1 MRTLRLDDRIG
12 PNGES
17 REWLILAS
25 IRAGGYPHV
34 AAQAYGIRS
43 ERLLGRLRRGRG
55 RMATKVLEAAARARL
70 KAEMTVY
77 DTDRRFWLRHGPGK
91 ETRRAPGWSALPKPA
106 SGTD

>member
-1 MRTLRLDDRIG
+1 MGASRLDDRVG

-34 AAQAYGIRS
+34 AAQAYGIRLK
-43 ERLLGRLRRGRG
+43 RFLCWLRRGRG
-55 RMATKVLEAAARARL
+55 RLAGKVLDAAARARL

-77 DTDRRFWLRHGPGK
+77 EADP
-91 ETRRAPGWSALPKPA
+91 
-106 SGTD
+106 